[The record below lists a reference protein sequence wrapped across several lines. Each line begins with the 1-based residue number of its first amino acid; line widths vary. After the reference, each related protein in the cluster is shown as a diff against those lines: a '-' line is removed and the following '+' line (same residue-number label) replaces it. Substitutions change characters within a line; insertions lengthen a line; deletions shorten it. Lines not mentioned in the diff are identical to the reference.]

1 MNHSAKHILK
11 FGGTS
16 LKNKD
21 FIQQSVRIVSDRCQ
35 TARPFIVVSAV
46 ADVTDTL
53 LTLVDTSGS
62 EKGKTLTISA
72 LKQQHLQL
80 FDQLISNQENRR
92 KQLIELFD
100 ELKRTVLRP
109 SQIFTEQ
116 KARKDHILSV
126 GERASAL
133 IFAAAL
139 TDQGVP
145 AKCFTASHFIKTD
158 SSFGQANV
166 LLDTTKNLTRRFLEQ
181 TDSVPV
187 VTGFIGSDK
196 NERITTLGRSGSDY
210 TAGLLAYALD
220 ADYLEIWSDVNGVLS
235 ADPRWV
241 STAESIDELSFAD
254 VNELSAHG
262 ASVIHPKTIRPITQ
276 KDTSVRVKNS
286 FNPSHPGTLI
296 DKKHRSNGAFRTI
309 TITGPFVQIEVED
322 RWTKDLL
329 NLLNEEL
336 ENKLGGEAFSYHRS
350 SSFEP
355 VRFIIRQS
363 LFDTV
368 QQSLLDWAKKCNFTL
383 APTRELYKVKKF
395 SNQFKNNEHITANIW
410 DLLAT
415 NNLRP
420 FSVYRNHKE
429 RFISFLFDKDEARQA
444 ARLLNDYLLQEKT
457 TLDLFV
463 AGTGAVGRTL
473 LNKLKNIN
481 PKNLNLRLL
490 GVCNSQQTCWNDK
503 GLPFDIDLT
512 QYESEETNW
521 STLVNRITAN
531 YRHNVIFVDVTGSRE
546 VARLYPELL
555 ENGVHIATPSKLANS
570 FEQSFFD
577 RIQNTAR
584 RNGAI
589 FKYEPNVGA
598 GLPVI
603 STIKHLQQSGDTITR
618 IDGVVS
624 GTMTYLFN
632 QLRKGVPFS

>member
-1 MNHSAKHILK
+1 
-11 FGGTS
+11 
-16 LKNKD
+16 
-21 FIQQSVRIVSDRCQ
+21 
-35 TARPFIVVSAV
+35 
-46 ADVTDTL
+46 
-53 LTLVDTSGS
+53 
-62 EKGKTLTISA
+62 
-72 LKQQHLQL
+72 
-80 FDQLISNQENRR
+80 
-92 KQLIELFD
+92 
-100 ELKRTVLRP
+100 
-109 SQIFTEQ
+109 
-116 KARKDHILSV
+116 
-126 GERASAL
+126 
-133 IFAAAL
+133 
-139 TDQGVP
+139 
-145 AKCFTASHFIKTD
+145 
-158 SSFGQANV
+158 
-166 LLDTTKNLTRRFLEQ
+166 FLEP
-181 TDSVPV
+181 TGSVPV
-187 VTGFIGSDK
+187 VTGCIGSDK

-420 FSVYRNHKE
+420 FSVYRKHKE
-429 RFISFLFDKDEARQA
+429 PFIAFLFVKDEAGQA

-463 AGTGAVGRTL
+463 AGTGAVGQTL

-531 YRHNVIFVDVTGSRE
+531 YRHNVIFVDDTGSRE
-546 VARLYPELL
+546 VAQLYAELL
-555 ENGVHIATPSKLANS
+555 KNGVHIATPSKLAIS
-570 FEQSFFD
+570 LEQSFFD

-632 QLRKGVPFS
+632 QLRKGVPFSQAILKARELGYAEPDPRDDLSGEDVARKFLTMARTLGHRIERKELSVESLIPDHLTHVDQETFLTDLPHVDKFWKKKVQKARQKGRVLCYTGNFNDGNINIGVQTVDCESTLGQLE